1 MMGTPAEKAA
11 ATRRYNKANA
21 AHEERIAPSE
31 AAFKKVLDEQCPKRD
46 AKIAE
51 AEARLE
57 QARLIFERECQ
68 EIQSEFE
75 LLIEPDC
82 QIRDAA
88 YDKSNAIFHEEAYPN
103 SFSRS
108 A

>member
-1 MMGTPAEKAA
+1 MMTTPAEKAA
-11 ATRRYNKANA
+11 ATRRYNKAYA
-21 AHEERIAPSE
+21 AHEVRIAPSE

-57 QARLIFERECQ
+57 EARLIFERECQ

-75 LLIEPDC
+75 LLIESDS

-88 YDKSNAIFHEEAYPN
+88 SKISYEIFQQEA
-103 SFSRS
+103 FSKKVG

>member
-1 MMGTPAEKAA
+1 MTTPAEKAA
-11 ATRRYNKANA
+11 ATRRYNKAYA

-46 AKIAE
+46 AKIAQ

-57 QARLIFERECQ
+57 QARLIFERERQ
-68 EIQSEFE
+68 QIQSEFE
-75 LLIEPDC
+75 LLIESDS
-82 QIRDAA
+82 QMRDAA
-88 YDKSNAIFHEEAYPN
+88 HDQSWNVFLGEAYPDRLT
-103 SFSRS
+103 RS

>member
-1 MMGTPAEKAA
+1 MSTPAEKAA
-11 ATRRYNKANA
+11 QTRRYNKAWA

-31 AAFKKVLDEQCPKRD
+31 VAFKKVLDEQCPKRD
-46 AKIAE
+46 AKIAA

-57 QARLIFERECQ
+57 QARLIFERERE
-68 EIQSEFE
+68 EIQAAFE

-82 QIRDAA
+82 QIREAA
-88 YDKSNAIFHEEAYPN
+88 SAKSNEIFHNEAYPD

>member
-1 MMGTPAEKAA
+1 MGTPAQKAA
-11 ATRRYNKANA
+11 QTRRYNKAYT

-46 AKIAE
+46 AKIAA

-75 LLIEPDC
+75 SLIESDSK
-82 QIRDAA
+82 IRDAA
-88 YDKSNAIFHEEAYPN
+88 HDKSYEIFHQEAYPD
-103 SFSRS
+103 SFTRS